1 MAAIL
6 KTLQVHELSDNC
18 ACFLLPEC
26 LPLSRGRRS
35 EGEPG
40 PLRPSSEKGFI
51 CLEPELGK
59 SRSWHCLLSL
69 GDHSKPGPVYGRS
82 TKTPGTADLLRF
94 PRGSLKVQRDFQIG
108 ITPEKRLHL
117 DSSIRRMEL
126 IAQGMCLSR
135 DTQPTRCCPGLQL
148 QHLL

>member
-6 KTLQVHELSDNC
+6 KTVQAHELSDNC
-18 ACFLLPEC
+18 ACFLLPVC

-40 PLRPSSEKGFI
+40 PLRLSSEKSFI

-59 SRSWHCLLSL
+59 SRGWHCLLSL
-69 GDHSKPGPVYGRS
+69 GDHSKLSPAYGRS
-82 TKTPGTADLLRF
+82 TKTPEAADLLRF
-94 PRGSLKVQRDFQIG
+94 PGGSLKVQRDFQICV
-108 ITPEKRLHL
+108 TLEKRLYLH
-117 DSSIRRMEL
+117 SSIRRMEL
-126 IAQGMCLSR
+126 TAQGMCSSR